1 MAVSSPQARDAPLGE
16 LAATAAGHRGRRSP
30 LWVEA
35 LVIVWLSWLYDEI
48 SNLSSLRLHTALMH
62 AGSVLHVEQVWHLE
76 PERALNVWAAAHP
89 ALALP
94 LADFYDTS
102 HFAVTS
108 VILTTAGCG
117 GGIPICTGLC

>member
-1 MAVSSPQARDAPLGE
+1 M
-16 LAATAAGHRGRRSP
+16 
-30 LWVEA
+30 WVEA

-102 HFAVTS
+102 HFAVTLGLLGWLWWRHPDLYRS
-108 VILTTAGCG
+108 LRRRLVLINMIGCWCFG
-117 GGIPICTGLC
+117 STRWRRPGC